1 MSEIRVVS
9 SGDRKGTTGGAGA
22 ARLADSAVWSVALV
36 KSVLVQVGGAIC
48 EVLGEELGARSWGI
62 GLVSRVCAI

>member
-48 EVLGEELGARSWGI
+48 EVLGE
-62 GLVSRVCAI
+62 